1 MTESNE
7 ATETEK
13 AIIGGYV
20 LVAVIAL
27 SIGLGLLLGAWA
39 GWLLFGLVMA
49 SVATVAWGKA
59 NTPDAKG
66 NTDA

>member
-7 ATETEK
+7 ANETEK

-27 SIGLGLLLGAWA
+27 FMVQLAVGG
-39 GWLLFGLVMA
+39 F
-49 SVATVAWGKA
+49 KRA

-66 NTDA
+66 DTDA